1 MVSLTVDDH
10 EAVTRLMQKMLTDI
24 DPQGTHL
31 SATSAE
37 EALEILGL
45 GNIQVLFLDIEMP
58 NMSGVEMAQKLTQEY
73 PKLNVI
79 FVTGHPEYAYQ
90 ALKVHCCGFI
100 TKPIEERDIREE
112 LERLRPEN
120 RKLAVK
126 FGREKLTV
134 QCGADFKINGI
145 DSEDFFTRDRTH
157 ELFAYLIY
165 RGGVLCSNSE
175 IITVMFGIQS
185 DEKEKQ
191 DILRQY
197 ISDMRGKLRDL
208 GAEELIKKRY
218 GKIGLDT
225 EGIELEGDP
234 SEFREL
240 FHWYV

>member
-10 EAVTRLMQKMLTDI
+10 ETVTRLMMKMLTDI
-24 DPQGTHL
+24 DPKGTHF

-37 EALEILGL
+37 EALEILGF
-45 GNIQVLFLDIEMP
+45 GNIEVLFLDIEMP
-58 NMSGVEMAQKLTQEY
+58 NMSGIEMAQKLEKEY

-79 FVTGHPEYAYQ
+79 FVTGHPEYSYQ

-120 RKLAVK
+120 HKLAVK
-126 FGREKLTV
+126 FGKEKLTV
-134 QCGADFKINGI
+134 QCGAHFRINGG
-145 DSEDFFTRDRTH
+145 DPEDIFTRDRTH
-157 ELFAYLIY
+157 EMFAYLIY
-165 RGGVLCSNSE
+165 RGGALCSNSE

-197 ISDMRGKLRDL
+197 VRDMRAKLREL

-225 EGIELEGDP
+225 EGIEIEGKP
-234 SEFREL
+234 EELREL
-240 FHWYV
+240 FHWYI

>member
-10 EAVTRLMQKMLTDI
+10 EAVTRLMRKMLADI

-37 EALEILGL
+37 EALEILEL
-45 GNIQVLFLDIEMP
+45 GNIQVLFLDIEIP
-58 NMSGVEMAQKLTQEY
+58 NMSGVEMAQKLTKEY

-100 TKPIEERDIREE
+100 TKPIEERDIMEE

-120 RKLAVK
+120 RKLPVK

-134 QCGADFKINGI
+134 LCGEEFRINGS
-145 DSEDFFTRDRTH
+145 DPEEFFTRDRTH
-157 ELFAYLIY
+157 EMFAYLIY
-165 RGGVLCSNSE
+165 RGGAMCSNSE

-185 DEKEKQ
+185 EEKEKQ
-191 DILRQY
+191 NILRQY
-197 ISDMRGKLRDL
+197 VSDMRAKLREL
-208 GAEELIKKRY
+208 GAEDLIKKRY

-225 EGIELEGDP
+225 ERIQIEGETEGL
-234 SEFREL
+234 REL
-240 FHWYV
+240 FHWY